1 MLSGSRKY
9 EIVWPSAGAAIDN
22 SPDPRHMSTLLLTDL
37 EKTLRLGR
45 VLRPRLST
53 WREESERNSSTQR
66 WDRRQQRIIGGPQ
79 SVGDY
84 IVNIMVDNIRLLLI
98 HLQAA
103 LLERYVLCA
112 PGVSTFV
119 EKSDIYYFI
128 RMTRDTLDGK
138 VAVVTG
144 AAQGLGKATS
154 IAFARRNAA
163 VALVDVNESPLHEA
177 AKELRAFGA
186 NCAVVVADLGTAAAA
201 QQVVDE
207 TKRHLGRLD
216 VLVNNAA
223 VASIQPLLEIT
234 EKEWDKVFAVNVKG
248 LFFML
253 QAAAKAMKET
263 GGGRIINISSPATRM
278 TLTNYTAYA
287 TSKAA
292 VDYLSRTAAAALGPY
307 NITVNTVAPGR
318 MDTPMQRI
326 TEEKT
331 AAAAGMDIQTFIQS
345 RTVDIPL
352 RRRTTPEEVAEG
364 VVWLATQTASYVSGN
379 RLNISGGLELD

>member
-1 MLSGSRKY
+1 M
-9 EIVWPSAGAAIDN
+9 
-22 SPDPRHMSTLLLTDL
+22 
-37 EKTLRLGR
+37 
-45 VLRPRLST
+45 
-53 WREESERNSSTQR
+53 TQR
-66 WDRRQQRIIGGPQ
+66 
-79 SVGDY
+79 S
-84 IVNIMVDNIRLLLI
+84 
-98 HLQAA
+98 
-103 LLERYVLCA
+103 
-112 PGVSTFV
+112 
-119 EKSDIYYFI
+119 
-128 RMTRDTLDGK
+128 LDGK
-138 VAVVTG
+138 VVVVTG
-144 AAQGLGKATS
+144 AAQGLGRAAS
-154 IAFARRNAA
+154 FAFARRNAA
-163 VALVDVNESPLHEA
+163 VALVDVNESSVLETTM
-177 AKELRAFGA
+177 ELRATGTR
-186 NCAVVVADLGTAAAA
+186 CAAIVADLRSSAAAE
-201 QQVVDE
+201 QVVKE
-207 TKRHLGRLD
+207 TTNQLGQLD
-216 VLVNNAA
+216 VLINNAA

-234 EKEWDKVFAVNVKG
+234 EQEWDKVFAVNVKG

-331 AAAAGMDIQTFIQS
+331 AAAAGMDIQSFIQS

-364 VVWLATQTASYVSGN
+364 LVWLATEAASYVSGN